1 MYKVLITDDEPMIRE
16 GLRTLIDWEQHGFQV
31 VDTAA
36 NGRDAIQ
43 KYNLYNPD
51 LMIVDIRMPGMS
63 GLELIETLRQDGG
76 QQHVL
81 ILSGYADFDYAKKAI
96 NLRID
101 GYLLKPIDEE
111 RSSAISKI

>member
-1 MYKVLITDDEPMIRE
+1 
-16 GLRTLIDWEQHGFQV
+16 
-31 VDTAA
+31 
-36 NGRDAIQ
+36 
-43 KYNLYNPD
+43 
-51 LMIVDIRMPGMS
+51 MS

-111 RSSAISKI
+111 ELISYLKDLKLVLDGETRGQTADNSH